1 MKTKINFIIFFLLII
16 MSCSQMEK
24 ITNATL
30 YNYSYGIT
38 IELNDKQ
45 LGQLNELMDNGLTLT
60 NGMKWIYL
68 RTIKFSYGDKKDE
81 NEINLFE
88 GDFDYYYIEFK
99 KKYYK
104 VKEPYKHILID
115 FKKESKG
122 HRPE

>member
-1 MKTKINFIIFFLLII
+1 
-16 MSCSQMEK
+16 MSCSQMDK

-38 IELNDKQ
+38 IELHDKQ
-45 LGQLNELMDNGLTLT
+45 LEQLNELMDNGLTLT

-68 RTIKFSYGDKKDE
+68 RTIKFSYGDKKDK

-88 GDFDYYYIEFK
+88 GDFDYYIEFK

-104 VKEPYKHILID
+104 VKEPYKHILVD
-115 FKKESKG
+115 FIKVSKG
-122 HRPE
+122 NRPSMDKDE